1 MDKVTADD
9 GTHHSVA
16 PVHPVHRLP
25 ETFSGL
31 PNGHNGSHQFLVDD
45 FVRACVSGK
54 TPPNNIYEAARYMIP
69 GLIAHESALKGG
81 ELLEI
86 PDLGDPPTDN
96 RLEID

>member
-9 GTHHSVA
+9 GTHHTVA

-25 ETFSGL
+25 NEFKGL

-45 FVRACVSGK
+45 FVRACNTSK
-54 TPPNNIYEAARYMIP
+54 IPPNNIFEAARYMIP
-69 GLIAHESALKGG
+69 GIIAHESALKGG

-86 PDLGDPPTDN
+86 PDLGDPPTEN